1 MFNKAVELKFLQ
13 GTVLE
18 ITFQD
23 GKVKQYDMAALIPKY
38 PQLEALKNRD
48 LFTSGKLM
56 GMYGVIWNDD
66 PDIEADTVYEDGVT
80 VRTEKPA
87 ENIMTA
93 FCKGRKSSR

>member
-1 MFNKAVELKFLQ
+1 
-13 GTVLE
+13 
-18 ITFQD
+18 
-23 GKVKQYDMAALIPKY
+23 MAALIPKY

-93 FCKGRKSSR
+93 FCKGRKSSG